1 MKRYLVFAGADY
13 YPSGGWGDFIDSFDD
28 IETARDASPNSD
40 WLEVVNK
47 DTGEVI
53 HRRNGRIS

>member
-28 IETARDASPNSD
+28 IDEARAAAPDCD
-40 WLEVVNK
+40 WQEVVDK
-47 DTGEVI
+47 DTGEVV
-53 HRRNGRIS
+53 HRRNGRIA